1 MRHLKFKY
9 KITLIY
15 LATGIIWILFSDAV
29 VDNLQIN
36 QALLTFIQSIKGI
49 FYVSATALL
58 LYILVDRNSKA
69 EDSIKEKLKES
80 TEKYKSLYDQ
90 SPLAYQSLDVDGC
103 FIDINPAWSKTL
115 DYEREEV
122 IGEWF
127 GNFLHPDFTE
137 HFKKNFPVFKK
148 QGYISEVQ
156 FQMKKKDGNYIF
168 VSYEGCAEY
177 NPDGSFKQTYCT
189 FKDITT
195 EYLAQ
200 QKLKINEK
208 KFKALFYNNRSIMW
222 MLDAETGEIINANQ
236 AAIDFYGYSQE
247 ELLNM
252 TIFDIN
258 TMDNSKLSELFDLVV
273 NNTQNYFQVQHK
285 LKNGKIC
292 DVEVYCSNVEIQG
305 KVYIYSIVHDI
316 TEKLRT
322 EKELVVARERA
333 ERSDNL
339 KSAFLANMSH
349 EIRTPLNGILGF
361 AGLIAEEELPYNT
374 IKKYTQIINSSGHRL
389 LELINNLLDI
399 SRIESGNMPVR
410 VSVCSPKNLIDEVTN
425 LFQANAKDKNTTIN
439 KVLLSEYEH
448 LRIETDELI
457 INQTLTN
464 LLSNAIKF
472 THNGKIE
479 IGFIPRENS
488 IEFFVKDN
496 GTGIPHEKQ
505 KDLFK
510 RFYQVD
516 LEFAKSQE
524 GSGLGLALCK
534 SLIDLLKGEIW
545 VISKPEVGSDFRF
558 RIPTKVAKTL
568 AKTT

>member
-1 MRHLKFKY
+1 MKFKHV
-9 KITLIY
+9 ITLLY
-15 LATGIIWILFSDAV
+15 LAIGISWIIFSDTILNSL
-29 VDNLQIN
+29 NLN
-36 QALLTFIQSIKGI
+36 QTLFTFIQSIKGI
-49 FYVSATALL
+49 VFVSSTALL
-58 LYILVDRNSKA
+58 LYFVVDRNSK
-69 EDSIKEKLKES
+69 KEKNITDGLKTS
-80 TEKYKSLYDQ
+80 IEKYKSLYEQ
-90 SPLAYQSLDVDGC
+90 APIAFQSLDGNGC
-103 FIDINPAWSKTL
+103 FVDINPAWCKVL
-115 DYEREEV
+115 GYDRNEV

-127 GNFLHPDFTE
+127 GNFLHPDFIE
-137 HFKKNFPVFKK
+137 HFKKNFPVLKK
-148 QGYISEVQ
+148 QGYLSGVQ
-156 FQMKKKDGNYIF
+156 FQMKQKNGNYIF
-168 VSYEGCAEY
+168 VSYEARAGY
-177 NPDGSFKQTYCT
+177 NPDGDFRQTYCT

-222 MLDAETGEIINANQ
+222 TLDAQSGKIINANQ

-425 LFQANAKDKNTTIN
+425 LFQANANDKNTTIN

-496 GTGIPHEKQ
+496 GTGIPHDKQ